1 MEVHLFRLEPVELAL
16 IAGSFPAD
24 IRIDVQPESDVG
36 LEASG
41 RPSVDLGDLLS
52 ELPPVTVYEPDIV
65 EIKEEPCKAED
76 IIVTQYDDVWVLE
89 GEWLERLVR
98 NVNFSDYE
106 SRMYFDR
113 MLRGSG
119 IFERLEEMGINEGD
133 TVSIFDL
140 EFEYQN

>member
-1 MEVHLFRLEPVELAL
+1 MGVKDLVKHAAWKLA
-16 IAGSFPAD
+16 
-24 IRIDVQPESDVG
+24 
-36 LEASG
+36 
-41 RPSVDLGDLLS
+41 

-65 EIKEEPCKAED
+65 EIVEEPCKPED

-119 IFERLEEMGINEGD
+119 IFERLEQMGINEGD

-140 EFEYQN
+140 EFEYQS